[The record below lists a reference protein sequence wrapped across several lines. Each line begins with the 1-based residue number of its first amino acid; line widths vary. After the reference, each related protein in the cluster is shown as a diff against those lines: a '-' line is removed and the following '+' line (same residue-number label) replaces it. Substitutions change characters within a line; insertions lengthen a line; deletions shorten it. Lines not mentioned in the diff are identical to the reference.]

1 MQKENND
8 PPPPSPQQLQAK
20 KLGAGG
26 QVDVVISIFV
36 ACLRRQC
43 VVCRVLTST

>member
-8 PPPPSPQQLQAK
+8 PPPLPTTIASK

-36 ACLRRQC
+36 ACLRRRC